1 MANPSHSIVAPDPLN
16 PDQAICRR
24 KLLVGGTVLAAVGA
38 CRSYF
43 DRLSTNGISNSVR
56 LEPGR
61 RVNGGVAGDPAL
73 LAYAR
78 VLEADEATLAVEAD
92 EDDPVYRGLCDAY
105 DRAEAAFAA
114 TRATSPEGVRAKLDR
129 IAYRCQWE
137 PERAFH
143 DCPLVPSIVDDFRQV
158 LNG

>member
-1 MANPSHSIVAPDPLN
+1 MAAPSLSTASPYPLN
-16 PDQAICRR
+16 RRSLLIC
-24 KLLVGGTVLAAVGA
+24 GTALAVAAPVIAFGHPHPPASRVPPSPLEGEGWGEGA
-38 CRSYF
+38 
-43 DRLSTNGISNSVR
+43 
-56 LEPGR
+56 EKE
-61 RVNGGVAGDPAL
+61 DPAV

-78 VLEADEATLAVEAD
+78 VLEADEATWAVEAD

-105 DRAEAAFAA
+105 DRAEATFAA

-143 DCPLVPSIVDDFRQV
+143 DCPLVPSIVDDFRHV
-158 LNG
+158 LRG